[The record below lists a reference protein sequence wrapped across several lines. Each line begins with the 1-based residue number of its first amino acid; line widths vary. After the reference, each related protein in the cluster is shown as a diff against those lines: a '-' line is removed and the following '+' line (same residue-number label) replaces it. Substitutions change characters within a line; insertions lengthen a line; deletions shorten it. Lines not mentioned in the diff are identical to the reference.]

1 MRWNA
6 QSSGTTIPANVA
18 RALEEVW
25 SELLEGLLAKPTI
38 TPGSAKLYEGTAYA
52 VTLTR
57 YERNRRARRECIAY
71 YGASCFRCE
80 LNFGYVY
87 GRAGEGYIQVHH
99 ITPLSESDNV
109 PHEVDP
115 VEDLRP
121 VCPNCHAVIHRRSP
135 PYTMEEMRT
144 LLTDNG

>member
-18 RALEEVW
+18 RALEGVW

-71 YGASCFRCE
+71 YGASCFLCE
-80 LNFGYVY
+80 HGVDS
-87 GRAGEGYIQVHH
+87 
-99 ITPLSESDNV
+99 LSEYLQIS
-109 PHEVDP
+109 
-115 VEDLRP
+115 EDYSGQGGRESTIP
-121 VCPNCHAVIHRRSP
+121 GAR
-135 PYTMEEMRT
+135 
-144 LLTDNG
+144 